1 VVTIDW
7 QGYGI
12 GHSAS
17 ELAHFL
23 TYCEPSMELD
33 VGVMQRYY
41 DELTNQIP
49 KETYPFQVM
58 VREVEIRILAF
69 GVAAFNAF
77 HDKPEKLKNRRFS
90 RNGVESEDMMKH
102 SILTVKRMGY
112 VLEKWEKENLIQNL
126 KTESDFCSENWN

>member
-17 ELAHFL
+17 ELAYFL

-33 VGVMQRYY
+33 VGIMQSYY
-41 DELTNQIP
+41 EELTKQIP

-58 VREVEIRILAF
+58 VREVEIRILSY
-69 GVAAFNAF
+69 GVSAFNQF
-77 HDKPEKLKNRRFS
+77 REKPEALKNRGNSFS
-90 RNGVESEDMMKH
+90 RNGLDMDEMMKH
-102 SILTVKRMGY
+102 SFFTMKRMGY
-112 VLEKWEKENLIQNL
+112 VLEKWEKENLIHNL
-126 KTESDFCSENWN
+126 NELDNIH